1 MSLFSSIVAFAK
13 SDSAAKGIPVLV
25 SFLTDLQNS
34 QNALQRAT
42 ALAKFEGSA
51 LAVGAQ
57 IGNDILQDLNSTLIG
72 ELQSIQVASTTS
84 STATTQAT
92 TTK

>member
-1 MSLFSSIVAFAK
+1 MSLFSSLIAFAK
-13 SDSAAKGIPVLV
+13 SDAAAKGIPVLV

-72 ELQSIQVASTTS
+72 ELQSIQAAAAAPTTAATPVA
-84 STATTQAT
+84 AA
-92 TTK
+92 K